1 MAYQVRKHEAK
12 QVLEFS
18 DNTGGMNISL
28 EPDKINENECVDA
41 TNLQFNFYTGKFCT
55 RPAIDTPIDT
65 ESQPV
70 THLWYDASTRI
81 TYFFVGGANQ
91 KKTIKMLNGAGTI
104 TTLGQTTGTIDK
116 PKCLNFGGNVFIASG
131 RKLQA
136 YLIQPP
142 PWLVSQ
148 RNKLVTL
155 DGSSVAEGILNDS
168 PNVDVLYYKS
178 GRLVCAAS
186 GDDTIYY
193 SSVGDA
199 LSEKAIGI
207 DYDDP
212 DDESSAKYISNVGA
226 DDSGKFLTIVP
237 MSTDIVVFKTSG
249 NVYTVSGEAPN
260 WYISLVGTNSDAV
273 GADAIVPF
281 ADDIAFVST
290 QGLRKLT
297 NSATYGNYSTEEFG
311 QKCNPDIMDG
321 ISNPWI
327 SDLRDRRQM
336 VVAKNNYSDLYI
348 FHYNYGAFT
357 KWNFDG
363 SITIYDMTETQN
375 GVLIAGARDGQGFLS
390 YLNDTI
396 EQDFNELPIN
406 QVYTSRVVHDYDL
419 INSHVNNIQIT
430 NNGGSGTTTASCN
443 GHVFATLD
451 TDTSIKHVRSQIRD
465 ETLQYSI
472 STTNRIDIEHLAATV
487 ISSTDGSGARNNGST
502 GQWTSLADAINSR

>member
-12 QVLEFS
+12 QIIEFS
-18 DNTGGMNISL
+18 DNSGGINISQ
-28 EPDKINENECVDA
+28 EPDKIADNECVDA
-41 TNLQFNFYTGKFCT
+41 TNFQFNFYSGKFCT

-70 THLWYDASTRI
+70 THIWHDASTRL

-91 KKTIKMLNGAGTI
+91 KKTIKVLNGAGTI
-104 TTLGQTTGTIDK
+104 TTLGQTTGVIDK

-136 YLIQPP
+136 YLSQPP
-142 PWLVSQ
+142 QWLVSQ

-155 DGSSVAEGILNDS
+155 DGSSVADGVLNDS

-226 DDSGKFLTIVP
+226 DDAGKFLTIVP

-273 GADAIVPF
+273 GANAIVPF
-281 ADDIAFVST
+281 ANDIAFVST

-311 QKCNPDIMDG
+311 KKCNPSIMDG
-321 ISNPWI
+321 VSNPWI
-327 SDLRDRRQM
+327 VDLRDRRQM
-336 VVAKNNYSDLYI
+336 IIAKNNYDDLFV
-348 FHYNYGAFT
+348 FHYNLGAFT
-357 KWNFDG
+357 KWHFED
-363 SITIYDMTETQN
+363 TIINGMVETQN
-375 GVLIAGARDGQGFLS
+375 GVLVVGTRNEQGFVA
-390 YLNDTI
+390 YLNDEI
-396 EQDFNELPIN
+396 VQDFNEVDIT
-406 QVYTSRVVHDYDL
+406 QSYISRVVHDYDL
-419 INSHVNNIQIT
+419 LNSHINNVQIST
-430 NNGGSGTTTASCN
+430 DMGSGDTIVACN
-443 GHVFATLD
+443 GHTFATLND
-451 TDTSIKHVRSQIRD
+451 ETQIKHTRTQIRD
-465 ETLQYSI
+465 ETLQYSL
-472 STTNRIDIEHLAATV
+472 STANRINIEHLSAT
-487 ISSTDGSGARNNGST
+487 IITSTDGSGARNNGST
-502 GQWTSLADAINSR
+502 GQWTSLSDAINSR

>member
-12 QVLEFS
+12 QVIEFS
-18 DNTGGMNISL
+18 DNSGGINISK
-28 EPDKINENECVDA
+28 EPDKIADNECVDA
-41 TNLQFNFYTGKFCT
+41 TNFQFNFYSGKFCT

-70 THLWYDASTRI
+70 THIWHDASTRL

-91 KKTIKMLNGAGTI
+91 KKTIKMLNGAGVI

-136 YLIQPP
+136 YLSQPP

-155 DGSSVAEGILNDS
+155 DGSSVADGALNDS

-226 DDSGKFLTIVP
+226 DDAGKFLTIVP

-273 GADAIVPF
+273 GANAIVPF
-281 ADDIAFVST
+281 ANDIAFVST

-311 QKCNPDIMDG
+311 QKCNPSIMDG
-321 ISNPWI
+321 VSNPWI

-336 VVAKNNYSDLYI
+336 IVAKNNYDDLYV
-348 FHYNYGAFT
+348 FHYNLGAFT
-357 KWNFDG
+357 KWHFGDA
-363 SITIYDMTETQN
+363 TINGMAETQN
-375 GVLIAGARDGQGFLS
+375 GVLVAGARNGQGFIA

-396 EQDFNELPIN
+396 SKDFNETSI
-406 QVYTSRVVHDYDL
+406 QQSYASRVVHDYDL
-419 INSHVNNIQIT
+419 LNSHVNNIQIST
-430 NNGGSGTTTASCN
+430 DMGDGNTTVSCN
-443 GHVFATLD
+443 GHAFATMD
-451 TDTSIKHVRSQIRD
+451 NSTQVKHARTQIRD
-465 ETLQYSI
+465 ETLQYSLA
-472 STTNRIDIEHLAATV
+472 TTNRINIEHLSATV
-487 ISSTDGSGARNNGST
+487 ITSTDGSGARNNGNT

>member
-18 DNTGGMNISL
+18 DNSGGVNISQ
-28 EPDKINENECVDA
+28 EPDKIAENECVNA
-41 TNLQFNFYTGKFCT
+41 TNFQFNYYSGKFCT
-55 RPAIDTPIDT
+55 RPAIDSPIDT

-70 THLWYDASTRI
+70 THIWYDSSTRL
-81 TYFFVGGANQ
+81 TYFFVGGAGQ
-91 KKTIKMLNGAGTI
+91 KKTIKVLNGAGVISTI
-104 TTLGQTTGTIDK
+104 GQTSGNIDK

-136 YLIQPP
+136 YLVQPP

-148 RNKLVTL
+148 RNRLVTL
-155 DGSSVAEGILNDS
+155 DGSSVAGGVLNDS

-178 GRLVCAAS
+178 GRLVCATS

-193 SSVGDA
+193 SAVGDA

-226 DDSGKFLTIVP
+226 DDAGKFLTIVP

-260 WYISLVGTNSDAV
+260 WYISLIGTNSDAV
-273 GADAIVPF
+273 GANAIVTF
-281 ADDIAFVST
+281 ANDVAFVST

-311 QKCNPDIMDG
+311 GKCNPDIMDG
-321 ISNPWI
+321 VSNPWI
-327 SDLRDRRQM
+327 ADLRDRRQM

-348 FHYNYGAFT
+348 FHYNLGAFT
-357 KWNFDG
+357 TWNFG
-363 SITIYDMTETQN
+363 GVTINAMAETQN
-375 GVLIAGARDGQGFLS
+375 GVLVGGVKDNQGFLA
-390 YLNDTI
+390 YLSDTI
-396 EQDFNELPIN
+396 VSDFNEIPI
-406 QVYTSRVVHDYDL
+406 QQTYKSRVVHDYDL
-419 INSHVNNIQIT
+419 LNSHINNVTIST
-430 NNGGSGTTTASCN
+430 ELGDGNTTVACN
-443 GHVFATLD
+443 GNTFATLD
-451 TDTSIKHVRSQIRD
+451 ANTAVKHVRTQIRA
-465 ETLQYSI
+465 ETLQYSL
-472 STTNRIDIEHLAATV
+472 STTNRINIEHLSATV
-487 ISSTDGSGARNNGST
+487 ITSTDGSGARNNGTT
-502 GQWTSLADAINSR
+502 GQWTALADAVNSR

>member
-12 QVLEFS
+12 QVIEFS
-18 DNTGGMNISL
+18 DNSGGINISK
-28 EPDKINENECVDA
+28 EPDKIADNECVDA
-41 TNLQFNFYTGKFCT
+41 TNFQFNFYSGKFCT

-70 THLWYDASTRI
+70 THIWHDASTRL

-91 KKTIKMLNGAGTI
+91 KKTIKMLNGAGVI

-136 YLIQPP
+136 YLSQPP

-148 RNKLVTL
+148 RNRLVTL
-155 DGSSVAEGILNDS
+155 DGSSVADGVLNDS

-226 DDSGKFLTIVP
+226 DDAGKFLTIVP

-273 GADAIVPF
+273 GANAIVPF
-281 ADDIAFVST
+281 ANDIAFVST

-311 QKCNPDIMDG
+311 QKCNPSIMDG
-321 ISNPWI
+321 VSNPWI

-336 VVAKNNYSDLYI
+336 IVAKNNYDDLYV
-348 FHYNYGAFT
+348 FHYNLGAFT
-357 KWNFDG
+357 KWHFGDA
-363 SITIYDMTETQN
+363 TINGMAETQN
-375 GVLIAGARDGQGFLS
+375 GVLVAGARNGQGFIA

-396 EQDFNELPIN
+396 SHDFNETSI
-406 QVYTSRVVHDYDL
+406 QQSYASRVVHDYDL
-419 INSHVNNIQIT
+419 LNSHVNNIQIST
-430 NNGGSGTTTASCN
+430 DMGDGNTTVSCN
-443 GHVFATLD
+443 GHAFATMD
-451 TDTSIKHVRSQIRD
+451 NSTQVKHVRTQIRD
-465 ETLQYSI
+465 ETLQYSLA
-472 STTNRIDIEHLAATV
+472 TTNRINIEHLSATV
-487 ISSTDGSGARNNGST
+487 ITSTDGSGARNNGNT
-502 GQWTSLADAINSR
+502 GQWTSLTDAINSR